1 MDDAA
6 RQVNPP
12 EPPETHPPTVA
23 DEEELE
29 APPVQQG
36 RLSRAGHAMFNW
48 VDQRVGISRDL
59 WPIAAHPVPKTTNW
73 WYVLGSATLIAFVM
87 QVVTGVALAFTYVP
101 APNSAY
107 DSLAWISN
115 EATLGSVVRGIH
127 YWGASAMVILIVLHM
142 CRTFAFGSYKY
153 PREMNWLSGVV
164 LLLLTLGLAVTGQLL
179 RWDQDA
185 YWAVYVAAEQAA
197 RVPYIGNFIMQI
209 VIAGDTVGGNTLT
222 RFYATHVFLL
232 PAISFLMIGLHL
244 YLLIR
249 HGISEAPV
257 AGEPVN
263 KKTYELKYKR
273 ILEKNGMPFWPDAAW
288 KDVVFA
294 LLVGSVVL
302 ALAIWLGPKALG
314 EVADPT
320 ILQAHPKPDW
330 YFLSLFAV
338 LALMPPG
345 LEDYLIIGIPLLL
358 GGALIAVPFIR
369 PEGERAPSR
378 RPWALGVIAFSF
390 VAVGVLTWLGSVA
403 PWSPD
408 LDPKPLPAD
417 VQARAVD
424 AGLERGSAIFSA
436 NGCLNCH
443 SIGGSGG
450 HKGPDLTYVGD
461 HLNKDELTW
470 RILYGGNGMPPY
482 GQTLTAEDANVLVA
496 FLQQQ
501 THDQGEVATPA
512 P

>member
-1 MDDAA
+1 
-6 RQVNPP
+6 
-12 EPPETHPPTVA
+12 
-23 DEEELE
+23 
-29 APPVQQG
+29 
-36 RLSRAGHAMFNW
+36 
-48 VDQRVGISRDL
+48 
-59 WPIAAHPVPKTTNW
+59 
-73 WYVLGSATLIAFVM
+73 
-87 QVVTGVALAFTYVP
+87 
-101 APNSAY
+101 
-107 DSLAWISN
+107 
-115 EATLGSVVRGIH
+115 
-127 YWGASAMVILIVLHM
+127 
-142 CRTFAFGSYKY
+142 
-153 PREMNWLSGVV
+153 VV
-164 LLLLTLGLAVTGQLL
+164 LLLLTLGLAFTGQLL

-369 PEGERAPSR
+369 PEG
-378 RPWALGVIAFSF
+378 
-390 VAVGVLTWLGSVA
+390 
-403 PWSPD
+403 
-408 LDPKPLPAD
+408 
-417 VQARAVD
+417 
-424 AGLERGSAIFSA
+424 
-436 NGCLNCH
+436 
-443 SIGGSGG
+443 
-450 HKGPDLTYVGD
+450 
-461 HLNKDELTW
+461 
-470 RILYGGNGMPPY
+470 
-482 GQTLTAEDANVLVA
+482 
-496 FLQQQ
+496 
-501 THDQGEVATPA
+501 
-512 P
+512 